1 MGSDPRAL
9 AEEWQRLM
17 PSRKMVP
24 ITAVEGDTAF
34 GEIRVECPLR
44 GTGDVE
50 ACFRLMEYD
59 RSLMRAHGAQ
69 FVVLRSQAEAG
80 VSVCEIAI
88 RPQLLPAADL
98 IPAHRRVGQAASP
111 EA

>member
-1 MGSDPRAL
+1 MSEPRAL

-17 PSRKMVP
+17 PSRRMVP
-24 ITAVEGDTAF
+24 ITRVDADTAY

-44 GTGDVE
+44 GSGDVD
-50 ACFRLMEYD
+50 ACYRLMEYD
-59 RSLMRAHGAQ
+59 RSLMRAHGAE
-69 FVVLRSQAEAG
+69 FVVLRSQAEPG

-88 RPQLLPAADL
+88 RPRLFPVADL
-98 IPAHRRVGQAASP
+98 LPAHRRVRQSASP